1 MNNDKR
7 KIGTC
12 PGGRE
17 LGLRRCHVAPGD
29 TRQGSSRSRRGLRSR
44 AQSPWE
50 SPPRKCRRRAEW
62 GAGGRGC
69 GREGAWAATAGSV
82 RHCRVGNGDALP
94 QGCEPAGGL
103 SRASCCA
110 AVKRTLRLAMRGSRR
125 SPARPVLWEH
135 TRAHTRIRVHTPHTR
150 SLRKGQDINTSRAPT
165 MGQEKRPCFPAI
177 PVRPRV

>member
-17 LGLRRCHVAPGD
+17 LGLRRCHVRGTGGHAP
-29 TRQGSSRSRRGLRSR
+29 RLLEVPEGSQVPGPVPVGI
-44 AQSPWE
+44 APAEMPQT
-50 SPPRKCRRRAEW
+50 CRM
-62 GAGGRGC
+62 GR
-69 GREGAWAATAGSV
+69 GREGARAATAGSV